1 MDTNASMLEKLRSRL
16 PGRTVDAVFE
26 ADFRWHLLVDGRRV
40 SLRWNP
46 SAVDD
51 LKRMHGLDAEDE
63 AVECVIHALSL
74 GHVRD

>member
-26 ADFRWHLLVDGRRV
+26 ADFRWYLFVDGRRA

-46 SAVDD
+46 GMVDD
-51 LKRMHGLDAEDE
+51 LKRMHGIDAEDE
-63 AVECVIHALSL
+63 AVECVVRALS
-74 GHVRD
+74 V